1 MYSMSKEECVAKG
14 CTMCLEH
21 MMPSDNMMHEVSKQ
35 ITIEKSIE
43 DGVVTASVTTII
55 NGKVENKFLKEP
67 MLRFRQKLMN

>member
-14 CTMCLEH
+14 CTIVSQEH

-43 DGVVTASVTTII
+43 DGKSIASVTTII
-55 NGKVENKFLKEP
+55 NGS
-67 MLRFRQKLMN
+67 